1 MRVVVDYGIRS
12 GWQPPPPAMPGPV
25 PGTDQTSTAAA
36 VTRGGGPSRDPV
48 VVIRRGAAENSAR
61 TSEPLRHA
69 DIVGRGPEGSNSPG
83 GTDAPGL
90 GSGATEEQT
99 TPEAINRDR
108 VVRRHEQAHQAALG
122 GHAASGIQLQTAR
135 GADGEALAVGGRI
148 KVELSEVPGNPRATL
163 QKANTVRMAALA
175 VSDPSAA
182 DLRVAAEAYRLAR
195 DARAE
200 IAADRSGASGRAGQ
214 VNELV

>member
-12 GWQPPPPAMPGPV
+12 GWQA
-25 PGTDQTSTAAA
+25 
-36 VTRGGGPSRDPV
+36 PSRSGAAGDPV
-48 VVIRRGAAENSAR
+48 MVIRRGAAESPDA
-61 TSEPLRHA
+61 A
-69 DIVGRGPEGSNSPG
+69 GSPG
-83 GTDAPGL
+83 TAD
-90 GSGATEEQT
+90 EEAT
-99 TPEAINRDR
+99 TPEAITRDR

-148 KVELSEVPGNPRATL
+148 KVDLSEVPGNPRATL

-195 DARAE
+195 DARE
-200 IAADRSGASGRAGQ
+200 QIAGERSGGEARAKP
-214 VNELV
+214 VNLLA